1 MALLGPAS
9 PLGVCCCLPADTLP
23 PPTRGHTTHRSLKKA
38 SLSPGTGRRFSG
50 SDTDRGAEQGLAL
63 LRLV

>member
-9 PLGVCCCLPADTLP
+9 PLGVCCCLPVDTLP
-23 PPTRGHTTHRSLKKA
+23 PPTWGHTTRRSLKNV